1 MSLSL
6 HTVSVGTYLQI
17 LPPVA
22 ALVDKAEAFC
32 RDHGHGA
39 ASLCDARLA
48 PDMWTF
54 AKQVTS
60 VAHHSAGAMQG
71 LLGKGE
77 FGPDLSP
84 PPASFAALRER
95 ITDAITY
102 LEGLD
107 PEVVNG
113 KLGADM
119 AFVFGERRM
128 PFAAEDFILTF
139 SLPNFYFQSAARG
152 AHLEDRFQA
161 PVTPK
166 TGPSAAGK
174 PDSAS
179 GLAALLRSLLSR
191 KRW

>member
-1 MSLSL
+1 MTLSL

-32 RDHGHGA
+32 REHGHGPQA
-39 ASLCDARLA
+39 LCDARLA

-54 AKQVTS
+54 AKQVMS

-84 PPASFAALRER
+84 PPADFAALRSR
-95 ITDAITY
+95 IVDAIAY

-107 PEVVNG
+107 PDAVDG

-128 PFAAEDFILTF
+128 PFSAEDFILTF
-139 SLPNFYFQSAARG
+139 SLPNFYFHATSAYAILRNQG
-152 AHLEDRFQA
+152 L
-161 PVTPK
+161 PI
-166 TGPSAAGK
+166 GK
-174 PDSAS
+174 MDFLG
-179 GLAALLRSLLSR
+179 GLRL
-191 KRW
+191 KG